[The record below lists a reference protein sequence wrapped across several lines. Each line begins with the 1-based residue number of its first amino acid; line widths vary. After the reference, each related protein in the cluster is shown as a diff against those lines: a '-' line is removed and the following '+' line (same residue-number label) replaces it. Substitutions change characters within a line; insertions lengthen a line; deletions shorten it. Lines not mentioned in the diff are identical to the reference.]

1 MSGVAHYIVD
11 AVVLEGRSPT
21 QLARDHGIS
30 KRWVFKLLKRFR
42 QGGYASLEPR
52 SRRPRSCS
60 HQIDDKTKKLIVK
73 LRCELAAAGHDAGPQ
88 TIHYHLSK
96 KVKAVPSVATV
107 WRILK
112 REGLITPEPHK
123 RPRSSFIRFEAKLP
137 NETWQADSTP
147 WQLADGS
154 AVEILNFLDDRSRLA
169 LASRCFRTVKGH
181 DVAHVFHSA
190 ASTFG
195 LPASL
200 LTDNG
205 AVFTGRQRRGKVILE
220 LELERLGVE
229 AKHST
234 PYHPQTC
241 GKVERFHQ
249 TLKRYLKKQP
259 PAKSLAE
266 LQQQLDAFRV
276 YYNNI
281 RPHRALNR
289 QTPMSVF
296 NALLKAKPAIKPDP
310 VDHRVRHDKIDAF
323 GSVTLRYLSRL
334 RHIRVGVA
342 HKHRKVRLLIA
353 GTDVRIITEDGQLLR
368 ALTLESNR
376 NYYGLGGRWPVHN
389 VGSSDSGGVSPDD
402 HGPQDAPVGSACVE
416 KSAYTVVLEVSEPEA
431 DPFDPFDQVVERL
444 GGCVGHLGEVIVA
457 DLLEPTTQCSSETL
471 NLRRHR
477 SFRTMEDQLFEHGA
491 RLV

>member
-1 MSGVAHYIVD
+1 MSGLGRYIVD
-11 AVVLEGRSPT
+11 AVVLEHRSPT
-21 QLARDHGIS
+21 QLARDHDIS
-30 KRWVFKLLKRFR
+30 KRWIFKLLRRFKE
-42 QGGYASLEPR
+42 GGYASLEPR
-52 SRRPRSCS
+52 SRRPKSCS
-60 HQIDDKTKKLIVK
+60 HQVEAKVQKLIVK
-73 LRCELAAAGHDAGPQ
+73 LRCELAAAGHDAGPH

-96 KVKAVPSVATV
+96 KVAEPPSVATI

-112 REGLITPEPHK
+112 RKGLVTPQPQK

-147 WQLADGS
+147 WQLADAS
-154 AVEILNFLDDRSRLA
+154 PVEILNFLDDRSRVT
-169 LASRCFRTVKGH
+169 LASNCFRTVKGH

-190 ASTFG
+190 SNTYG

-249 TLKRYLKKQP
+249 TLKRFLKKQP

-266 LQQQLDAFRV
+266 LQKQLDTFRD

-289 QTPMSVF
+289 QTPIAVF
-296 NALLKAKPAIKPDP
+296 NSLIKARPAGQPAA
-310 VDHRVRHDKIDAF
+310 VDHRVRCDKLDSQ
-323 GSVTLRYLSRL
+323 GSVTLRYLSKL

-342 HKHRKVRLLIA
+342 HKNRKVRLLIA
-353 GTDVRIITEDGQLLR
+353 GEDVRIITEDGELLR
-368 ALTLESNR
+368 ALTLEPHR
-376 NYYGLGGRWPVHN
+376 NYYGLSGRWPVHN
-389 VGSSDSGGVSPDD
+389 VL
-402 HGPQDAPVGSACVE
+402 QQEC
-416 KSAYTVVLEVSEPEA
+416 
-431 DPFDPFDQVVERL
+431 
-444 GGCVGHLGEVIVA
+444 
-457 DLLEPTTQCSSETL
+457 
-471 NLRRHR
+471 
-477 SFRTMEDQLFEHGA
+477 TMS
-491 RLV
+491 